1 MNRTLT
7 EWHEI
12 YERMRSNNV
21 TDVFAFSA
29 IQDLFEMETA
39 LADAEIAA
47 AQAKDSEQAA
57 VANLSAYMVQF
68 GELQEQLDVM
78 TATYSA
84 MTAANQEL
92 KRELGAIVAVNQEV
106 SSLETRLA
114 LAQSQEAR
122 LRAAYATCR
131 ATLEQLAVA
140 GNESAR
146 SAIARSRTFLA
157 ADSLE
162 RSSSESD
169 LGKSVVR

>member
-1 MNRTLT
+1 MNRTLV

-12 YERMRSNNV
+12 YDRMRSNNV

-39 LADAEIAA
+39 LADAELSAML
-47 AQAKDSEQAA
+47 AKDNQRSAEYKQSEAEARLAETTDVLAYQ
-57 VANLSAYMVQF
+57 VTLNESIIDANVKLKH
-68 GELQEQLDVM
+68 EL
-78 TATYSA
+78 AT
-84 MTAANQEL
+84 
-92 KRELGAIVAVNQEV
+92 IVAVNQEV

-131 ATLEQLAVA
+131 ATLEQLAA
-140 GNESAR
+140 GGNEPAR
-146 SAIARSRTFLA
+146 AAIARSRTFLA
-157 ADSLE
+157 NLPDE